1 MQKKSYEAFKYTKY
15 SQYNM
20 INVWAKEGAREA
32 VVKRKLLSDPNFK
45 LTSLQV
51 NPLYK
56 PIFDKLDAQAAKQ
69 LAELDKSVLW
79 SRRYQKRDFYQKFV
93 IPGFV
98 YVIGLFVV
106 LNYGLKYRLY
116 LQFVKHGRRSDL
128 ADRFDI
134 DLDDVESYPAAV
146 FEEYVDKKK
155 EEGRLKRKEEQ
166 IKKVEDKFHK
176 FAEKRVV
183 NLAQ

>member
-1 MQKKSYEAFKYTKY
+1 M
-15 SQYNM
+15 
-20 INVWAKEGAREA
+20 
-32 VVKRKLLSDPNFK
+32 
-45 LTSLQV
+45 
-51 NPLYK
+51 
-56 PIFDKLDAQAAKQ
+56 
-69 LAELDKSVLW
+69 
-79 SRRYQKRDFYQKFV
+79 

-128 ADRFDI
+128 AERFDI
-134 DLDDVESYPAAV
+134 DLDDVESYPASV
-146 FEEYVDKKK
+146 FEEYVDQKK